1 MVEAN
6 IVIYALSGLIV
17 VLAGLLT
24 TRVIKRRK
32 NKPVNIWET
41 NSRPTPNYT
50 QRIPIT
56 TPISP
61 PPIAP
66 PPAHLFSNR

>member
-6 IVIYALSGLIV
+6 ILIYALSGLIV

-24 TRVIKRRK
+24 TRAIKRRK
-32 NKPVNIWET
+32 NKPENIWAT
-41 NSRPTPNYT
+41 KSAPAPNYT

-56 TPISP
+56 TPIPP